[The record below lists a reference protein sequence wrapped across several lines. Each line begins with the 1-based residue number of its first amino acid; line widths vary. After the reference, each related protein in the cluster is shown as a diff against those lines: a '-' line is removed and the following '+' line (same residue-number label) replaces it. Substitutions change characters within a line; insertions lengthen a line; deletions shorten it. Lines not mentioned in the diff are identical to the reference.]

1 MKKII
6 AIIFAVAFVT
16 GCSTVSGYK
25 PVVNERAYTKAVSQE
40 KISGDLDYCSGL
52 AANAAGWT
60 KETVGDVLVA
70 SSSAA
75 AVGAISGALIPGAV
89 SAGTGAVIGA
99 PIGAVV
105 GLYYGV
111 YEADETYKRAYNS
124 CMSQLGHPVVW

>member
-1 MKKII
+1 MNKII
-6 AIIFAVAFVT
+6 SIIFAVAFVT

-25 PVVNERAYTKAVSQE
+25 PTVNERAYTKAVSQE
-40 KISGDLDYCSGL
+40 KISGDLDYCKGL
-52 AANAAGWT
+52 AADAAGWT

-70 SSSAA
+70 SSGAA
-75 AVGAISGALIPGAV
+75 AIGAISGAVIPGAV
-89 SAGTGAVIGA
+89 SAGTGAVVGA

-105 GLYYGV
+105 GLYYGL